1 MIGTLYNTSTI
12 LIGSA
17 AGSLFR
23 KSIGEKQQKVLFD
36 AMGLAAAGI
45 GINSIVS
52 NMPGSKYP
60 VLFIVSLAV
69 GSLIGSWLDIYGKFQ
84 KLTERTGNK

>member
-23 KSIGEKQQKVLFD
+23 KSIGEKQQKVLFR
-36 AMGLAAAGI
+36 
-45 GINSIVS
+45 SEERR
-52 NMPGSKYP
+52 
-60 VLFIVSLAV
+60 V
-69 GSLIGSWLDIYGKFQ
+69 GK
-84 KLTERTGNK
+84 EV

>member
-36 AMGLAAAGI
+36 ARDWPRQGSVSIPSFPICRAANIRYCSSSAWPLE
-45 GINSIVS
+45 V
-52 NMPGSKYP
+52 
-60 VLFIVSLAV
+60 
-69 GSLIGSWLDIYGKFQ
+69 
-84 KLTERTGNK
+84 